1 MKIDDMRARAERD
14 EQKDCAPGGQMITGR
29 RSFKPTTAQRQLVK
43 SLAALGGRHEDV
55 AQQIGLRSAKTLRK
69 HFRAE
74 LDRGGPEAN
83 SQVAR
88 TLFKMAI
95 SGEHPSATMFWL
107 KCRAGWREVN
117 EFGNAVAALPP
128 FVVNIIRK
136 PQ

>member
-1 MKIDDMRARAERD
+1 M
-14 EQKDCAPGGQMITGR
+14 GR
-29 RSFKPTTAQRQLVK
+29 KKFEPTAAQRQLVK
-43 SLAALGGRHEDV
+43 SLAALGNRHEDV

-69 HFRAE
+69 YFRGE
-74 LDRGGPEAN
+74 LDRGAPEAN

-117 EFGNAVAALPP
+117 QVGKAAAP
-128 FVVNIIRK
+128 
-136 PQ
+136 